1 YQFYTAIKRHSFFK
15 QYLENY
21 LDYCNNDIVLE
32 IVDLTSKSIATLE
45 IISMLL
51 LKQSKLI
58 TIRTSERIIKNL
70 EIVIE
75 NETIINRLIMS
86 YLHSTKLNGV
96 NLID

>member
-1 YQFYTAIKRHSFFK
+1 
-15 QYLENY
+15 
-21 LDYCNNDIVLE
+21 
-32 IVDLTSKSIATLE
+32 
-45 IISMLL
+45 MLL